1 MFQIGSR
8 TVIPKVRLDRAV
20 RPSDLPFTR
29 WLVQPAAV
37 LKICATAARN
47 AQAATKNDNW
57 LLKE

>member
-8 TVIPKVRLDRAV
+8 KMALWAPQGLMV
-20 RPSDLPFTR
+20 RPSDLLFTR